1 MKLGSLGKE
10 KFAEHTYTETRTH
23 VQTKS
28 HIEAGTLPKKQTLKS
43 NQKSNKRS
51 RIIISVW
58 DGPLCSVSAAKSVRS
73 GDNCHVNMCP
83 FAAGW
88 KGRRN
93 G

>member
-51 RIIISVW
+51 
-58 DGPLCSVSAAKSVRS
+58 
-73 GDNCHVNMCP
+73 
-83 FAAGW
+83 
-88 KGRRN
+88 
-93 G
+93 